1 MTQANPALPV
11 VESPA
16 ERSAVA
22 RLLDPRS
29 IAIVGASADP
39 AKRGYQAV
47 RGLQEAGYEHPVYPV
62 NPRGGRI
69 LGLEVSSSIAH
80 LPHGVDVALIALSAA
95 AVPDALRQ
103 CAAVGIP
110 AAVVL
115 ANGFEETGA
124 AGAQAQTALAR
135 AIADTGIRVVGPNT
149 SGLLNLTTGAN
160 LVGIQNVTPGAISAI
175 TQSGNMLLSLINDL
189 RTLGG
194 TGIHAYVGLGNQVDV
209 SYGECL
215 AELARHPETGAI
227 AIHIE
232 GFTDGRA
239 FLRSAA
245 HAIRETPVVV
255 LRGGRSTAGR
265 ASARSHTASVA
276 GSDAVAAAVLR
287 QAGVESVDRSDE
299 FAVLADALAA
309 TEPMP
314 IGRRVVV
321 LSDGG
326 GHAALAADGLA
337 AAGVEL
343 ASLTDDTRAALRRL
357 LGPAAA
363 VFNPVDVAGATD
375 ADPAVF
381 ADAVEILTDDPA
393 VGLVL
398 IVGMFGGYHLR
409 FDAALAEPEAAATER
424 ILERTAAQRIPL
436 VVHSCYAG
444 ERNPHHDLLR
454 AHGVTVTGS
463 IDHAARIV
471 AALHRRGRVLATAT
485 QRSSFDLPAPAPRL
499 VSDRLML
506 DEPTARTFLTR
517 EGIDVG
523 AWTMATTAADVVTA
537 VRAYERPC
545 ALRIVSSDVV
555 HKSDVGGVRLNVAAE
570 AAEATAAAMI
580 ESVTT
585 AVPGARID
593 GIIVTPM
600 AEPGIE
606 LLVGAMHDPAFG
618 PVVAFGTGGVLV
630 EACDDVTFRAAPLT
644 VIEAR
649 EMIEETRAARLLD
662 GHRHLGA
669 VDRKQLV
676 RLLVRVGAIA
686 AAHPEIA
693 ELDLNPVIA
702 SAAAVVPV
710 DIRIILS
717 GNDTEEGER

>member
-1 MTQANPALPV
+1 MEPA
-11 VESPA
+11 PA
-16 ERSAVA
+16 RSAVT
-22 RLLDPRS
+22 RLFDPHS
-29 IAIVGASADP
+29 IAVVGASADP
-39 AKRGYQAV
+39 GKRGYQAV
-47 RGLQEAGYEHPVYPV
+47 RALQEAGYDYPVYPV

-69 LGLEVSSSIAH
+69 LGLEVASSIEQ
-80 LPHGVDVALIALSAA
+80 LPYGVDVALIALPAA
-95 AVPDALRQ
+95 AVPDALRH

-124 AGAQAQTALAR
+124 AGAQVQTALAR

-149 SGLLNLTTGAN
+149 SGLLNLATGAN
-160 LVGIQNVTPGAISAI
+160 LVGIQNVPAGAISAI

-189 RTLGG
+189 KVVRG

-209 SYGECL
+209 SYDECL
-215 AELARHPETGAI
+215 AELARHPETGVI

-245 HAIRETPVVV
+245 RAIRETPVVV

-265 ASARSHTASVA
+265 ATARSHTASVA

-299 FAVLADALAA
+299 LAVLANALAS

-314 IGRRVVV
+314 AGRRVVV

-326 GHAALAADGLA
+326 GHAALAADALA

-343 ASLTDDTRAALRRL
+343 AWLTDDTRDALRRL

-375 ADPAVF
+375 TDPALF
-381 ADAVEILTDDPA
+381 ADVVEILTDDPA

-398 IVGMFGGYHLR
+398 IVGMYGGYHLR
-409 FDAALAEPEAAATER
+409 FDAALAGQEAAASAR
-424 ILERTAAQRIPL
+424 LLERTAAHGVPL

-444 ERNPHHDLLR
+444 EEIAHHDLLR
-454 AHGVTVTGS
+454 AGGVTVTSS

-471 AALHRRGRVLATAT
+471 AALQRRGKTLATAT
-485 QRSSFDLPAPAPRL
+485 QRSSFDLPAPGPRL
-499 VSDRLML
+499 VSDRPML
-506 DEPTARTFLTR
+506 DEPAARAFLSR
-517 EGIDVG
+517 QGIDVG
-523 AWTMATTAADVVTA
+523 AWTVAPTVADAVTA
-537 VRAYERPC
+537 VREYRRPC
-545 ALRIVSSDVV
+545 ALRIVSPDVV
-555 HKSDVGGVRLNVAAE
+555 HKSDVGGVRLNVTAE

-580 ESVTT
+580 GSVTSR
-585 AVPGARID
+585 VPGARID

-600 AEPGIE
+600 AEPGVE
-606 LLVGAMHDPAFG
+606 LLVGAMRDPVFG
-618 PVVAFGTGGVLV
+618 PVVAFGSGGVLV
-630 EACDDVTFRAAPLT
+630 EAWDDVTFRAAPLT
-644 VIEAR
+644 EVEAL
-649 EMIEETRAARLLD
+649 EMIEETRASRLLD

-669 VDRKQLV
+669 VDRKKLA

-702 SAAAVVPV
+702 SSNAIAPV
-710 DIRIILS
+710 DVRIILS
-717 GNDTEEGER
+717 GNDTEEAER